1 MPNQSL
7 LSWQN
12 HLWTLG
18 ALAVYLT
25 WRVWDEVLLNSI
37 FFSCY
42 YSIMISY
49 PATGKSFSEAVF
61 LESVNSQYDKTLF
74 IEFPEKYNFT
84 TCSVQILLWMS
95 KQKQKNNFRSW
106 HVVNLYFSWNS
117 MNNLLSYIRLTD
129 ARMRAS
135 EKDLPV
141 LCTLFFPR
149 SYQSAFFHLTN

>member
-1 MPNQSL
+1 MKRHFVMVDPVHRTCFFLNGAWSSMPNQSL

-49 PATGKSFSEAVF
+49 LATMYSIFPPFISISFLSFDKLTFEWIKQLNTLHAMPF
-61 LESVNSQYDKTLF
+61 SFFSLCFSQMWTRIILF
-74 IEFPEKYNFT
+74 ILVEN
-84 TCSVQILLWMS
+84 SVIP
-95 KQKQKNNFRSW
+95 NRY
-106 HVVNLYFSWNS
+106 V
-117 MNNLLSYIRLTD
+117 
-129 ARMRAS
+129 
-135 EKDLPV
+135 
-141 LCTLFFPR
+141 
-149 SYQSAFFHLTN
+149 

>member
-49 PATGKSFSEAVF
+49 LATM
-61 LESVNSQYDKTLF
+61 Y
-74 IEFPEKYNFT
+74 I
-84 TCSVQILLWMS
+84 
-95 KQKQKNNFRSW
+95 
-106 HVVNLYFSWNS
+106 LYFSPVPINQLFVIWQINFW
-117 MNNLLSYIRLTD
+117 MNQMIKYFAFCILCLS
-129 ARMRAS
+129 
-135 EKDLPV
+135 
-141 LCTLFFPR
+141 LFFFMFFPDVNQNNFIH
-149 SYQSAFFHLTN
+149 SSENSVIPNMYNVAFYALTQT